1 MSAQQVSVRLLL
13 RHAISQRGP
22 DATRRGV
29 GIWIMDLEH
38 RQQLV
43 GEAGAVLLYD
53 LFAIDERFVH
63 LNHSALTDHR
73 SEITRAHRFVDIAS
87 QEPGRLIGHL

>member
-1 MSAQQVSVRLLL
+1 LNIGSSLWAKPARSF
-13 RHAISQRGP
+13 
-22 DATRRGV
+22 
-29 GIWIMDLEH
+29 
-38 RQQLV
+38 
-43 GEAGAVLLYD
+43 YD